1 MLHMDDVVY
10 VGLLFNLSKRF
21 TYWHPWPPKK
31 NQFIISQKTL
41 SFSWGVDYLPR
52 EKGPMPLPGRRSR
65 TITPI
70 AVPSQRRRGRCSCC
84 WWWCCNMLFAS
95 LRGCSVWFGF
105 CFGRWLQK
113 SVNFAR
119 GSIVCSLNA
128 FIPSICPHASF
139 CFLSDSCHSM
149 YEMTS
154 LWCSYKKRPGS
165 TRPRIW

>member
-1 MLHMDDVVY
+1 MLGCCSIWANASHI
-10 VGLLFNLSKRF
+10 GIPS
-21 TYWHPWPPKK
+21 HQKK

-84 WWWCCNMLFAS
+84 CCWCCNMLFAS